1 MGTNLHRRRRR
12 DADHAG
18 RVTATGPRARRLLW
32 VNHFAVTP
40 DMGGGTRHA
49 ELSRE
54 LVGLGWRVTLAASDF
69 HLHRREY
76 MRRPRESERAAIS
89 ERVDGVDWRWLYASP
104 YSANDHRRVA
114 NWMTFGRSLLREEL
128 NGERP
133 DVVIG
138 SSPHLLA
145 ALAAQRIARRLDVPF
160 VFEVRDLWPEMLQ
173 LASSRRGPGYW
184 GMWAIARFLY
194 RAADR
199 VIVLARGTG
208 EYLVASGV
216 PVERIVFVPNGVDPS
231 AFAGDGQP
239 DRADGATLRLVYA
252 GAHGPANGL
261 DAVLDAAARLR
272 DDPRVSFLLVGDG
285 PSKPSLRERAAQAGL
300 SNVEFRDSVSK
311 AEMPALLATCDAG
324 LMVLRDLPLFSF
336 GVSPNKLFDYWGA
349 ALPVVCNV
357 PGEVEGMVGQSGG
370 GVQATDT
377 TGTALAEAIRAL
389 LDLPLAERRAMGAS
403 GSAWVCR
410 EHDRRQLAV
419 RLDRELRSLISA
431 PA

>member
-1 MGTNLHRRRRR
+1 MP
-12 DADHAG
+12 A
-18 RVTATGPRARRLLW
+18 PRLLW

-76 MRRPRESERAAIS
+76 MRRSGAGVRASIV
-89 ERVDGVDWRWLYASP
+89 EPVDGVDWRWLHASP
-104 YSANDHRRVA
+104 YSANDRRRIA
-114 NWMTFGRSLLREEL
+114 NWVSFGRSLLRENL
-128 NGERP
+128 VDERP

-138 SSPHLLA
+138 SSPHLIA
-145 ALAAQRIARRLDVPF
+145 ALAAERIARRLGVPF

-173 LASSRRGPGYW
+173 LASPRRGPGYW

-208 EYLVASGV
+208 DYLVARGL
-216 PVERIVFVPNGVDPS
+216 PAERVLFVPNGVDAS
-231 AFAGDGQP
+231 AFA
-239 DRADGATLRLVYA
+239 RATLDEGRDPRTLRLVYA

-261 DAVLDAAARLR
+261 HALLDAAARLR

-285 PSKPSLRERAAQAGL
+285 PSKPALREQAARDGL
-300 SNVEFRDSVSK
+300 SNVEFREPVSK
-311 AEMPALLATCDAG
+311 TEVPALLANCDAG

-357 PGEVEGMVGQSGG
+357 PGEVAGMIARSGG

-377 TGTALAEAIRAL
+377 TGTALAEAIRSLLAL
-389 LDLPLAERRAMGAS
+389 PPLERHAMGQK
-403 GSAWVCR
+403 GGAWVR
-410 EHDRRQLAV
+410 QEHDRKHLAA
-419 RLDRELRSLISA
+419 RLDRELRSLIAVPS
-431 PA
+431 